1 MASHKCRNEVFISI
15 SRFRKVL
22 KNEEENKQNKASPPA
37 PPRRGRGVICFPLIS
52 TTVSHLHVY
61 YHLYT
66 DILHS
71 MTHKIIALHMLNSI
85 QI

>member
-1 MASHKCRNEVFISI
+1 MII
-15 SRFRKVL
+15 
-22 KNEEENKQNKASPPA
+22 KASPPTLCF
-37 PPRRGRGVICFPLIS
+37 PRFASSTNSDLPLPEERGGMICFPIIS

-71 MTHKIIALHMLNSI
+71 MTHKIIVLHMLNSI

>member
-1 MASHKCRNEVFISI
+1 MII
-15 SRFRKVL
+15 
-22 KNEEENKQNKASPPA
+22 KASPPTLCF
-37 PPRRGRGVICFPLIS
+37 PRFASSTNSDLRFSEEGGGVICFPIIS
-52 TTVSHLHVY
+52 TTESHLHVY

-66 DILHS
+66 DILYS

>member
-1 MASHKCRNEVFISI
+1 MQSASNGVVTPFTLRG
-15 SRFRKVL
+15 KV
-22 KNEEENKQNKASPPA
+22 NGDKASPPTLSKE
-37 PPRRGRGVICFPLIS
+37 RGVICPPIVS
-52 TTVSHLHVY
+52 ITVRHLHVY

-71 MTHKIIALHMLNSI
+71 ITHKIIALHVLNSI

>member
-1 MASHKCRNEVFISI
+1 MQEKKRENDNKSLSSNPLLS
-15 SRFRKVL
+15 SFRKL
-22 KNEEENKQNKASPPA
+22 NEQRPTV
-37 PPRRGRGVICFPLIS
+37 PRRGRGVICFPIIS
-52 TTVSHLHVY
+52 TTESHLHVY

>member
-1 MASHKCRNEVFISI
+1 MII
-15 SRFRKVL
+15 
-22 KNEEENKQNKASPPA
+22 KASPPNHLLSSFRKLNEQR
-37 PPRRGRGVICFPLIS
+37 PTVLRRGRGVICFPLIA

-66 DILHS
+66 DILYS